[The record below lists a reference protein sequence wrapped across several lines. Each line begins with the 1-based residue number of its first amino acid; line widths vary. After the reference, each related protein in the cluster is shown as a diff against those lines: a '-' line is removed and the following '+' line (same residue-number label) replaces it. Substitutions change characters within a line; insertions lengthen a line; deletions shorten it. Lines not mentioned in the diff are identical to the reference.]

1 MADSRTT
8 PSQKTAGDVKS
19 RTAATPAERPTPD
32 KTHSVAKEPAAAQGA
47 ALVETS
53 AQTKAMSALPPL
65 GGTAI
70 GEAAGSIP
78 SQPSLT
84 KSVAKK
90 PIVTA
95 APVIPAEKPK
105 ASRSAEKHAKPD
117 AEEIEHMIAEAAY
130 YLAEKRNFAPG
141 FEKEDWAA
149 ATAEV
154 MARRSHHRS

>member
-1 MADSRTT
+1 MADSKTT
-8 PSQKTAGDVKS
+8 PSQKTAGDVKT
-19 RTAATPAERPTPD
+19 RTAAPSAERPAPA
-32 KTHSVAKEPAAAQGA
+32 KTHSAAGEPATAQAAA

-53 AQTKAMSALPPL
+53 AQTKAMSDAAPPL

-70 GEAAGSIP
+70 GETAGSIP

-117 AEEIEHMIAEAAY
+117 AAEIEQMVAEAAY
-130 YLAEKRNFAPG
+130 YLAEKRSFVPG
-141 FEKEDWAA
+141 FEEEDWAA

-154 MARRSHHRS
+154 MARLR